1 MKNGTYYSNGKLLLT
16 GEYVVLD
23 GATSL
28 AIPTKYGQS
37 LAVESNNDKKIIW
50 HSYDEKNTIWFKH
63 EFELNSDGRLKKV
76 QYDDIS
82 NKIVEILNAAKLLNP
97 EFLNQKKGYNI
108 STFLNF
114 PRNWGLGTSSTL
126 INNIAQWAQVDP
138 YLLLNQT
145 FDGSGYDIACAQT
158 NHPITYKLQQGK
170 PVSQT
175 VDFNPSFSGQLY
187 FVYLNKKQNS
197 RDGIAHY
204 KAKKHNV
211 EATIELINNITTKMI
226 SCQSLIEFEKL
237 IIEHE
242 TIISDITK
250 QATIK
255 DLMFKDFE
263 GEMKSLGAWG
273 GDFILVTSKNNPS
286 RYFEEKG
293 FSTTLS
299 YLDMAL

>member
-126 INNIAQWAQVDP
+126 INILEVFFDNSTLTFSP
-138 YLLLNQT
+138 YFKALSIKLFMHLLIKFLLPLK
-145 FDGSGYDIACAQT
+145 YI
-158 NHPITYKLQQGK
+158 L
-170 PVSQT
+170 
-175 VDFNPSFSGQLY
+175 SFSSIDIFSLLY
-187 FVYLNKKQNS
+187 FIIICSINSLKLNNS
-197 RDGIAHY
+197 
-204 KAKKHNV
+204 
-211 EATIELINNITTKMI
+211 
-226 SCQSLIEFEKL
+226 SF
-237 IIEHE
+237 
-242 TIISDITK
+242 
-250 QATIK
+250 
-255 DLMFKDFE
+255 
-263 GEMKSLGAWG
+263 
-273 GDFILVTSKNNPS
+273 S
-286 RYFEEKG
+286 R
-293 FSTTLS
+293 
-299 YLDMAL
+299 